1 MKILICVNPKKDKDF
16 AVFDKIAAFLDAQNV
31 SYSKCVLYKKDSG
44 FDDNDAKDCN
54 LVLVLGGDGTLMRI
68 AKKAVKFSLPII
80 GVNTG
85 HLGFLAQTGTEGLED
100 TLERLIKGDYFL
112 EKRMVL
118 KGSVYRDGVKIFETD
133 ALNDVCINR
142 GGPLQILNYSVSVND
157 LYLRSYSA
165 DGVIIST
172 PTGSTGYNLSA
183 GGPIVE
189 PSADMIL
196 LTPVCPHTL
205 MNRSILFKSKDCVS
219 IAIEEPHDDDTAQKV
234 IASFDGNEKA
244 ELQTGDVI
252 RIEKAED
259 KIEFIQM
266 NNVNFLETLNRKLK
280 ENQ

>member
-16 AVFDKIAAFLDAQNV
+16 VVYAKIASFLDKRGV
-31 SYSKCVLYKKDSG
+31 SYSKCVLVKKDSG
-44 FDDNDAKDCN
+44 FDESEAENCDI
-54 LVLVLGGDGTLMRI
+54 VLVLGGDGTLMRV
-68 AKKAVKFSLPII
+68 AKKSVKFKLPII

-85 HLGFLAQTGTEGLED
+85 HLGFLAQTGIEGLEN
-100 TLERLIKGDYFL
+100 TMERLISGEYLL
-112 EKRMVL
+112 EKRMML
-118 KGSVYRDGVKIFETD
+118 KGTVLRNKEVIFETN

-157 LYLRSYSA
+157 MLLKSYSA

-196 LTPVCPHTL
+196 LTPVCAHTF
-205 MNRSILFKSKDCVS
+205 MNRSILLKSKDTVT
-219 IAIEEPHDDDTAQKV
+219 ITIGEPHDDDIEQKV
-234 IASFDGNEKA
+234 IASFDGNEKI
-244 ELQTGDVI
+244 ELLCGDEI
-252 RIEKAED
+252 RIEKADE

>member
-16 AVFDKIAAFLDAQNV
+16 VVYEKIASFLDKRGV
-31 SYSKCVLYKKDSG
+31 SYSKCVLVKKDSG
-44 FDDNDAKDCN
+44 FDESEAENCDI
-54 LVLVLGGDGTLMRI
+54 VLVLGGDGTLMRV
-68 AKKAVKFSLPII
+68 AKKSVKFKLPII

-85 HLGFLAQTGTEGLED
+85 HLGFLAQTGIEGLEN
-100 TLERLIKGDYFL
+100 TMERLISGEYLL
-112 EKRMVL
+112 EKRMML
-118 KGSVYRDGVKIFETD
+118 KGTVLRNKEVIFETN

-157 LYLRSYSA
+157 MLLKSYSA

-196 LTPVCPHTL
+196 LTPVCAHTF
-205 MNRSILFKSKDCVS
+205 MNRSILFKSKDTVT
-219 IAIEEPHDDDTAQKV
+219 ITIGEPHDDDIEQKV
-234 IASFDGNEKA
+234 IASFDGNEKI
-244 ELQTGDVI
+244 ELLCGDEI
-252 RIEKAED
+252 RIEKADE